1 MLEVGGNTAR
11 LVSMASAEPWLLHS
25 VRLKDKEEGAD
36 PQREDP
42 QARPPEGPSSEDS
55 PSERQASPS
64 QGPLSA
70 KRRASWAGAD
80 VDSQGGGADPESAP
94 EPPTKRPTL
103 QDVRLAPS
111 LGPRAEEP
119 ETQVPALPTAPEDT
133 GVREPSPRASEARQ
147 EDQEGV
153 GVPSSPGR
161 EQLSCQAQLPE
172 GPEDPRGTKPC
183 PPHHLPPPTHSLSRG
198 PMGQEPAAA
207 TEGAFTSAFHGL
219 SFEGE
224 ALAY

>member
-11 LVSMASAEPWLLHS
+11 LVSVASAEPWLLHS
-25 VRLKDKEEGAD
+25 VRLKDKEEGTD

-42 QARPPEGPSSEDS
+42 QARPPEGPSTEDD
-55 PSERQASPS
+55 PSERQAPPS

-70 KRRASWAGAD
+70 KRRASWASAD

-111 LGPRAEEP
+111 PGPRAEEDP

-133 GVREPSPRASEARQ
+133 GVREPPPRASEARQ

-153 GVPSSPGR
+153 GVPSSPGQ

-183 PPHHLPPPTHSLSRG
+183 PPPHLPPPAHSVSRG
-198 PMGQEPAAA
+198 LMGNLLQPQK
-207 TEGAFTSAFHGL
+207 GPLH
-219 SFEGE
+219 
-224 ALAY
+224 